1 MFKKITLI
9 FIFIVGGYFAY
20 EKFYKREQKIEYI
33 TQKAVKG
40 TLSKRVQA
48 TGEIFATELVDVGA
62 QVGGQIKKLYVKLG
76 DNVKKG
82 DMIAEIDSQTQKNN
96 VDNRRAQLEIY
107 TAQLERAKV
116 ALDIA
121 KIQFE
126 REQKLYK
133 NSATSRVEF
142 ENAKNS
148 YTTANANIKELKAQ
162 IEQAKIA
169 LDTAQIDLGYTKI
182 TAPRDG
188 TVVSIQVE
196 EGQTVNANQTTP
208 TIVNIAD
215 LSNVKLKMQI
225 AEGDITK
232 ISVGTR
238 VEYSILSEPNK
249 KFNTTISSIDPAL
262 TTLSDGKYSNKSTS
276 NISSGSSA
284 IYYYAQ
290 SIVQN
295 SEGILRIGMTTE
307 NALFVDEVKDAIIV
321 PSIAIKNE
329 DKQKFVEVLTN
340 GKNVEKRAVTTGIS
354 DSLRTQILSGVSEGE
369 TIITS
374 QGTSEEIASL
384 VSKERRG
391 MR

>member
-9 FIFIVGGYFAY
+9 FILIVGGYFAY
-20 EKFYKREQKIEYI
+20 EKFYKKEQKIEYI
-33 TQKAVKG
+33 TQKAIKG

-188 TVVSIQVE
+188 TVVSVQVE

-321 PSIAIKNE
+321 PSIAIKND

-340 GKNVEKRAVTTGIS
+340 GKNVEKRVVTTGIS

>member
-1 MFKKITLI
+1 MFKKITLL
-9 FIFIVGGYFAY
+9 FILIVGSYFAY
-20 EKFYKREQKIEYI
+20 EKFYKKEQKIEYI
-33 TQKAVKG
+33 TQKAAKG

-48 TGEIFATELVDVGA
+48 TGEIFATELIDVGA

-82 DMIAEIDSQTQKNN
+82 DMIAEIDSQTQQNN

-121 KIQFE
+121 KTQFE
-126 REQKLYK
+126 REQNLYK

-142 ENAKNS
+142 ENTKNS
-148 YTTANANIKELKAQ
+148 YTTANANIKEIKAQ

-188 TVVSIQVE
+188 TVVSVQVE

-276 NISSGSSA
+276 NISSSSSA

-329 DKQKFVEVLTN
+329 DKQKFVEILVN

-369 TIITS
+369 AVITS